1 MSQAHQ
7 YDDGTQDFRDGTASV
22 WSWPLRLAGFV
33 LWYLWALVTSSGAV
47 LHDLITPGDD
57 ARSGIA
63 RVRTSCRTD
72 LLLVAAVVSAY
83 RILVGPLD
91 ADRAV
96 SGDLLTFSVTGM
108 VTLFGVRA
116 ANVFTFDL
124 VLIAAITGF
133 LTGMSLARA
142 LTRGRR

>member
-1 MSQAHQ
+1 MSVAL
-7 YDDGTQDFRDGTASV
+7 
-22 WSWPLRLAGFV
+22 PL
-33 LWYLWALVTSSGAV
+33 
-47 LHDLITPGDD
+47 
-57 ARSGIA
+57 
-63 RVRTSCRTD
+63 

>member
-1 MSQAHQ
+1 MSLTDLH
-7 YDDGTQDFRDGTASV
+7 YD
-22 WSWPLRLAGFV
+22 WSLL
-33 LWYLWALVTSSGAV
+33 
-47 LHDLITPGDD
+47 
-57 ARSGIA
+57 GID
-63 RVRTSCRTD
+63 VGID

>member
-1 MSQAHQ
+1 MSLTDLH
-7 YDDGTQDFRDGTASV
+7 YD
-22 WSWPLRLAGFV
+22 WS
-33 LWYLWALVTSSGAV
+33 
-47 LHDLITPGDD
+47 LI
-57 ARSGIA
+57 GID
-63 RVRTSCRTD
+63 VGIT

>member
-1 MSQAHQ
+1 MSLTDLH
-7 YDDGTQDFRDGTASV
+7 YD
-22 WSWPLRLAGFV
+22 WS
-33 LWYLWALVTSSGAV
+33 
-47 LHDLITPGDD
+47 LIGIDV
-57 ARSGIA
+57 GIA
-63 RVRTSCRTD
+63 LR
-72 LLLVAAVVSAY
+72 LVAAVGSAY

-116 ANVFTFDL
+116 ANAFTFDL

>member
-1 MSQAHQ
+1 MSLTDLH
-7 YDDGTQDFRDGTASV
+7 YD
-22 WSWPLRLAGFV
+22 WS
-33 LWYLWALVTSSGAV
+33 
-47 LHDLITPGDD
+47 LIGIYV
-57 ARSGIA
+57 GIA
-63 RVRTSCRTD
+63 

>member
-72 LLLVAAVVSAY
+72 LEVTVLSSLITLTPGTLTLGTRRAGAVDDEPGDPDARRLLYVHGLYFDDADGLRADVHDMERRMLHALRRTGVAA
-83 RILVGPLD
+83 
-91 ADRAV
+91 
-96 SGDLLTFSVTGM
+96 
-108 VTLFGVRA
+108 
-116 ANVFTFDL
+116 
-124 VLIAAITGF
+124 
-133 LTGMSLARA
+133 
-142 LTRGRR
+142 